1 MGGGFHGGFG
11 DTTGARNNH
20 LSEAGSGAK
29 NGVSSS
35 PIDGNAEAMK
45 ADYPHTDAG
54 YFGQKGKNSRV
65 IASSDP
71 IATSKDFYQRISQG
85 GIERPLANGHGTM
98 TVFPDGTRIVY
109 RVITSTKG
117 SPAVD
122 ITVVGPSAISSQ
134 KIHFILGGN

>member
-11 DTTGARNNH
+11 DTAGAR
-20 LSEAGSGAK
+20 SDRTAEAGNGTSGKAAAATL
-29 NGVSSS
+29 
-35 PIDGNAEAMK
+35 DGNAEAMK
-45 ADYPHTDAG
+45 ADYPHTNAG

-71 IATSKDFYQRISQG
+71 IATSKDFYQRISRG
-85 GIERPLANGHGTM
+85 GTEKPLANGHGTM
-98 TVFPDGTRIVY
+98 TVFSDGTRVVY

-122 ITVVGPSAISSQ
+122 ITVIGPSAISSQ
-134 KIHFILGGN
+134 KIHFILGDH